1 MTVDKQ
7 TKKKKKASSH
17 DEAGYYL
24 IFFLVN
30 SYSSPKVLLFVPL
43 RSSFLL
49 SKVYLQISL
58 SLISLIF
65 WLALF
70 IYLSTS
76 LPCDRPMTAFYGLRF
91 HVSFFSFFFFLFSF
105 FFFLFLI
112 VNTQVLQATTSEA
125 KAASK
130 KLGISLTHAS
140 KSTTDLA

>member
-1 MTVDKQ
+1 MTVDEQ
-7 TKKKKKASSH
+7 KKKASSH

-91 HVSFFSFFFFLFSF
+91 HVSFFSFFFFLFF
-105 FFFLFLI
+105 FFFFFFFDCEYYYITLIKLKCCKQLHQRPKQLLKNWGFL
-112 VNTQVLQATTSEA
+112 
-125 KAASK
+125 
-130 KLGISLTHAS
+130 
-140 KSTTDLA
+140 

>member
-7 TKKKKKASSH
+7 KKKKKASSH

-91 HVSFFSFFFFLFSF
+91 HVSFFSFFFFLFFFLF
-105 FFFLFLI
+105 FFFFFDCEYYYITLIKLKCCKQLHQRPKQLLKNWGFL
-112 VNTQVLQATTSEA
+112 
-125 KAASK
+125 
-130 KLGISLTHAS
+130 
-140 KSTTDLA
+140 

>member
-1 MTVDKQ
+1 MKIMTVDKQ

-70 IYLSTS
+70 IYLSSLDLTS
-76 LPCDRPMTAFYGLRF
+76 L
-91 HVSFFSFFFFLFSF
+91 
-105 FFFLFLI
+105 
-112 VNTQVLQATTSEA
+112 
-125 KAASK
+125 
-130 KLGISLTHAS
+130 
-140 KSTTDLA
+140 